1 MSEKKLPLI
10 KTPSLDL
17 QSHLAELEA
26 NGLLVRIDHP
36 INKGTELHQNTDA
49 VMWSLA
55 YRSNPI
61 EDVHVEPYR
70 STGHSPKSGPSQLD
84 STMLID
90 ATLKYPMAP
99 LALPKR
105 EFMERAQELWKEL
118 GLPPITPHAPWPG
131 YSLGDWNE
139 SWEQFAKNAVT
150 GSWSKNGDETW
161 LRRRSGLKPE
171 TPARTVETDDV
182 GSASLSPT
190 PPGAD

>member
-26 NGLLVRIDHP
+26 NGLLVQIDHP
-36 INKGTELHQNTDA
+36 INKDTELHQNTDA

-70 STGHSPKSGPSQLD
+70 STGHSPKSGRSQLD

-105 EFMERAQELWKEL
+105 ELWNVL
-118 GLPPITPHAPWPG
+118 RNYGRSSDYPPITPHA
-131 YSLGDWNE
+131 LGMATRLEIGTSRGNNL
-139 SWEQFAKNAVT
+139 Q
-150 GSWSKNGDETW
+150 
-161 LRRRSGLKPE
+161 R
-171 TPARTVETDDV
+171 TP
-182 GSASLSPT
+182 
-190 PPGAD
+190 